1 MRDACGVVGPEWE
14 AWCVQVGK
22 DREMEIEFWEQAQ
35 ERVVKESMVAAPI
48 VAPRPEKTKMLKKK
62 SSKRLT
68 KLDVCV
74 VM

>member
-1 MRDACGVVGPEWE
+1 
-14 AWCVQVGK
+14 
-22 DREMEIEFWEQAQ
+22 MEIEFWEQAQ